1 MFNYPCKNL
10 LTLIY
15 YPGKCFGYKIAIR
28 FRHNIPILN
37 VLLYINNN
45 RLPPKGYTVTYIIY
59 NLYLYIICINIYYI
73 SLTSAVYSF
82 NCHYNSQLRGRVQY
96 QRDTLHTQQA
106 CILLSCLLFEMRIE
120 YIIYYILLSLIIAC
134 IYIIIIIII
143 TRRRTSGER
152 KYYYNILY

>member
-1 MFNYPCKNL
+1 MFWL
-10 LTLIY
+10 Q
-15 YPGKCFGYKIAIR
+15 IAIR

-45 RLPPKGYTVTYIIY
+45 RLPPRGYTVMYIIY

-82 NCHYNSQLRGRVQY
+82 NCHYNSQLRKRVQY

-106 CILLSCLLFEMRIE
+106 CILLSCYSKCELCML
-120 YIIYYILLSLIIAC
+120 YIYYYHSSSHAYTLLLLLHVDRRLASAS
-134 IYIIIIIII
+134 III
-143 TRRRTSGER
+143 T
-152 KYYYNILY
+152 YYINTCF